1 MTRTILLAAALGL
14 LGGCATL
21 RQATGRFERPR
32 LDYESW
38 SAALDAEGVTIVLQ
52 YRLQNPNDFE
62 LDLRRLAYR
71 VEVEGRRAGE
81 GELPGGLKAGP
92 KATMA
97 VAIPVRL
104 LWRDTPW
111 LAQVVL
117 TRDSIAYRVAGSAGV
132 GSPLG
137 TIDIPFD
144 HQDRVALPRLPAIHV
159 EGLSVH

>member
-1 MTRTILLAAALGL
+1 MQPLAVPPADRRGRRLAAPLLFVLGLAL

-81 GELPGGLKAGP
+81 GELPTALRRSQRMTPAKSCILIRFTGF
-92 KATMA
+92 
-97 VAIPVRL
+97 AIGA
-104 LWRDTPW
+104 
-111 LAQVVL
+111 AQPSYL
-117 TRDSIAYRVAGSAGV
+117 TEISCKSA
-132 GSPLG
+132 
-137 TIDIPFD
+137 I
-144 HQDRVALPRLPAIHV
+144 
-159 EGLSVH
+159 